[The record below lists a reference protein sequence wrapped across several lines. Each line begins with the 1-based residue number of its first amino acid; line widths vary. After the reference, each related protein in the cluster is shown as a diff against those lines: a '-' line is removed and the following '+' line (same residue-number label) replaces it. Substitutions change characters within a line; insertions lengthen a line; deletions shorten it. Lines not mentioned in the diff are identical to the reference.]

1 MGFHELGR
9 GGRCR
14 RRRHA
19 DMQMTPSSFRA
30 ALWLVESGRDHT
42 VGRGGGV
49 SEGSGSVTPRPPWGA
64 ALRGSPPGA
73 EGVLELPRSLAEAV
87 GLGRRREGF
96 LRVCSRPRGWARA
109 SS

>member
-1 MGFHELGR
+1 M
-9 GGRCR
+9 
-14 RRRHA
+14 
-19 DMQMTPSSFRA
+19 
-30 ALWLVESGRDHT
+30 
-42 VGRGGGV
+42 

>member
-42 VGRGGGV
+42 VGRGGGGV
-49 SEGSGSVTPRPPWGA
+49 GGVGLSHPSPPVGRRLVRVAPWG
-64 ALRGSPPGA
+64 
-73 EGVLELPRSLAEAV
+73 
-87 GLGRRREGF
+87 
-96 LRVCSRPRGWARA
+96 
-109 SS
+109 